1 MRSFADE
8 HEPVAHEETA
18 DNTVLPCILLRI
30 GLKIRLIHM
39 DANLIFRV
47 KLKVNKKQSVFL
59 AALLRNFDD
68 LAEMCALEY
77 SIRSIHMDANLNQGN
92 GKEISEKWGKEGYR
106 SVFLAALLR
115 NFDDLAEMCAL
126 EVAFTISS

>member
-1 MRSFADE
+1 MVRQKCQGIRQMRSFADE

-47 KLKVNKKQSVFL
+47 KLKVNKKQYFIFVF
-59 AALLRNFDD
+59 
-68 LAEMCALEY
+68 
-77 SIRSIHMDANLNQGN
+77 
-92 GKEISEKWGKEGYR
+92 
-106 SVFLAALLR
+106 
-115 NFDDLAEMCAL
+115 
-126 EVAFTISS
+126 